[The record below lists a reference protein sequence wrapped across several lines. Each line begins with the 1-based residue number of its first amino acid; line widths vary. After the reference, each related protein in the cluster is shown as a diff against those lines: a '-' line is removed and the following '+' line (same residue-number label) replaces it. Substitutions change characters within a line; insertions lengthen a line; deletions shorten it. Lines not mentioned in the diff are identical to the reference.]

1 MNFMSA
7 FIREEEG
14 VTTIEYCL
22 IAALV
27 SVMIVAGAG
36 TVGTELNGTFQR
48 LANCIQNTATC
59 NNIA

>member
-14 VTTIEYCL
+14 VTVMEYSL
-22 IAALV
+22 IVALV
-27 SVMIVAGAG
+27 SVMIIAGAG

-48 LANCIQNTATC
+48 LANCIQNSAPC
-59 NNIA
+59 NNVV